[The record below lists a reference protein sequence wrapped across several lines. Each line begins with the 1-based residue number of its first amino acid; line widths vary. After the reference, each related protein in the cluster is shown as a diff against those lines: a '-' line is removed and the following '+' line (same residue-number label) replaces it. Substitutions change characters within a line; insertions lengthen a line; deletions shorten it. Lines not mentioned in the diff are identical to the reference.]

1 MLDKVEIS
9 VEGGKGGA
17 GAASFHREKFIVN
30 GGPDGGDGGRGG
42 RVFLQAVDDIYTLE
56 TFRAKKAFRADNGL
70 DGGIRQRTGARGSD
84 LTLSVPVGT
93 RVYDVSDGTL
103 LADLVSLGE
112 TALVALGG
120 RGGWGN
126 RRFATSTNQAPRYA
140 QKGHSGEKAALL
152 LDLNLLADVG
162 LIGLPNAGKSTFLSV
177 VSQAKPKVAA
187 YPFTTLAPVLG
198 VVSSMPERFTIA
210 DLPGLVEGAHQG
222 VGLGLEFLKHVQR
235 CRVLVH
241 LVDGNEPQPL
251 EALGLLE
258 NEVRAYDPS
267 LTDLE
272 SLIIVTKADIDPAA
286 CESVAGQLKEQGRNF
301 VSVISSLAE
310 EGLDESVKLIYEAV
324 VRARKEES
332 EREARKIPVIRPPAT
347 ERFRVER
354 KGKGKFEVIG
364 AGPVSFVEMMNLE
377 EDDSREEVF
386 RRLER
391 WGVTKE
397 LVNTGVAIGDAVRF
411 GESSLIWE

>member
-56 TFRAKKAFRADNGL
+56 TYRAKKVFRADNGL

-93 RVYDVSDGTL
+93 RVYDVSDGSL
-103 LADLVSLGE
+103 LADLVSIGE

-140 QKGHSGEKAALL
+140 QRGHSGEKVVLL

-162 LIGLPNAGKSTFLSV
+162 LLGLPNAGKSTFLSV

-198 VVSSMPERFTIA
+198 VVLSMPERFTVA

-241 LVDGNEPQPL
+241 LVDGNEPDAL
-251 EALGLLE
+251 ESLDLIE
-258 NEVRAYDPS
+258 NEVRAYDPGLS
-267 LTDLE
+267 ELE
-272 SLIIVTKADIDPAA
+272 QLIIVTKADIDPAS
-286 CESVAGQLKEQGRNF
+286 CERVAGRLKDQGRNS
-301 VSVISSLAE
+301 VSVISSLSE
-310 EGLDESVKLIYEAV
+310 EGLEEAIKLIYGAV
-324 VRARKEES
+324 IRARKEELD
-332 EREARKIPVIRPPAT
+332 REARKIPVIRPPAT
-347 ERFRVER
+347 ERFRVEKKR
-354 KGKGKFEVIG
+354 EGKFEVIG

-397 LVNTGVAIGDAVRF
+397 LVNNGVDIGDTVRF
-411 GESSLIWE
+411 GESSLVWE

>member
-9 VEGGKGGA
+9 VEGAKGGS
-17 GAASFHREKFIVN
+17 GAASFPREKFIVN

-140 QKGHSGEKAALL
+140 QKGHSGEKSVIL

-241 LVDGNEPQPL
+241 LVDGNEPEPL
-251 EALGLLE
+251 ESLGLIE

-267 LTDLE
+267 LSELE

-286 CESVAGQLKEQGRNF
+286 CERVAGQLKEQGRNF

-324 VRARKEES
+324 VRARKEER

-354 KGKGKFEVIG
+354 KGTGKFEVIG

-397 LVNTGVAIGDAVRF
+397 LVNNGVDIGDTGRF